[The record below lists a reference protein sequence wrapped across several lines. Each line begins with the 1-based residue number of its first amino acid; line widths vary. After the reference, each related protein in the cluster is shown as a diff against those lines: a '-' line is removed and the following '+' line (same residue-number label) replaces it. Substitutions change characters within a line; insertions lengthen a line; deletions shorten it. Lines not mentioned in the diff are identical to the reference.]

1 MITDES
7 RETIK
12 HRPKWQALKTCM
24 IVSTI
29 LLAMVNS
36 AFASLDWHYSL
47 NVGIIGINSC
57 YALLNLAMIR
67 FGHREFAW
75 YWGINVWCIC
85 WGIAG
90 LIMGPQ

>member
-1 MITDES
+1 MTTDEN
-7 RETIK
+7 REIIGR
-12 HRPKWQALKTCM
+12 HHSWQTLKTCM

-47 NVGIIGINSC
+47 NVGMICVNSC
-57 YALLNLAMIR
+57 YALLNLAMIK

-75 YWGINVWCIC
+75 YWGINVWCIA
-85 WGIAG
+85 WGVAG
-90 LIMGPQ
+90 LIAGPQ